1 MQPQHHFVTCLDLE
15 IHYTSWGNPQS
26 PAVIAWHGLTRTGR
40 DFDELA
46 AALSQHYFVICP
58 DTPGRGLSQW
68 SDTPEL
74 TYTVPFYAKLALDL
88 LEQLGIEQCHWV
100 GTSMGGL
107 IGMVVAAIAPD
118 RIKRMVLNDIG
129 PEVPLAAV
137 ERIRTYAGLQPE
149 FNSLGELETWLR
161 QVYVP
166 FGKNTDAFWQRMAR
180 TSARRTD
187 AGKITLHYDARLV
200 IPFHSYDGATLWDL
214 WPLLNCPILVLRG
227 EGSDVLLAEHLERM
241 LQENQRASAVTLK
254 DVAHAP
260 TLANAEQIQL
270 VADFLAATET
280 L

>member
-15 IHYTSWGNPQS
+15 IHYTSWGNPQL

-46 AALSQHYFVICP
+46 SALAKDYFVICP

-68 SDTPEL
+68 SNTPEI

-88 LEQLGIEQCHWV
+88 LDQWQIESCYWV

-107 IGMVVAAIAPD
+107 IGMVVAAIAPG
-118 RIKRMVLNDIG
+118 RIQRMVLNDIG

-137 ERIRTYAGLQPE
+137 ERIRDYAGLQPE
-149 FNSLGELETWLR
+149 FNALGELEAWLR

-166 FGKNTDAFWQRMAR
+166 FGENTDVFWQRMAR

-187 AGKITLHYDARLV
+187 AGKITLHYDPRLV
-200 IPFHSYDGATLWDL
+200 IPFQHYDGATLWDL
-214 WPLLNCPILVLRG
+214 WPLLSCPILVLRG
-227 EGSDVLLAEHLERM
+227 EYSDVLLPEHLERM
-241 LQENQRASAVTLK
+241 LQENQSAQAITIPK
-254 DVAHAP
+254 VAHAP
-260 TLANAEQIQL
+260 TLANAQQIQQ
-270 VADFLAATET
+270 VAAFLGSA
-280 L
+280 